1 MCSQVPKHSCTHTH
15 RARDGQKRTH
25 SHRVW
30 FIPHLV
36 PIFLHLLPL
45 FLPFNLLSMWS
56 THRSSST
63 KIPPPLPQ
71 HLLPIPSVWP
81 FDQNHTDKHLCSKS
95 NIHILMIK
103 LKLDSNCTLFPST
116 EQNLVL
122 ELECNV
128 LTWFNG
134 LHLYM
139 SLFNV
144 DVKLGT
150 LLRVR
155 DGLLELVTLNY
166 TETMHYIVVLFVQ
179 TLKRFKC
186 LHFKSSSNYMATY
199 IVQKVIILQNG

>member
-1 MCSQVPKHSCTHTH
+1 MHTHTERETGRNGH
-15 RARDGQKRTH
+15 TH
-25 SHRVW
+25 TGSD
-30 FIPHLV
+30 
-36 PIFLHLLPL
+36 L
-45 FLPFNLLSMWS
+45 FLILFLYSFTSFHFSSLSTFS
-56 THRSSST
+56 PCDPP
-63 KIPPPLPQ
+63 IDPPPLPQ

-95 NIHILMIK
+95 NIHILIIK